1 LTQVRV
7 GDCWQ
12 VNKAAEDLAGVE
24 ASLKDLQLYIGRH
37 EIDASTDSKSC
48 LNLMTNLHRVS
59 QLRVTT
65 TPIPVEISELASSE
79 KESTQRKHHPKM
91 DAKVRSGVR

>member
-1 LTQVRV
+1 VRHV
-7 GDCWQ
+7 FWQ

-24 ASLKDLQLYIGRH
+24 ASVRDLHLYIGRH

-59 QLRVTT
+59 RLRVTST
-65 TPIPVEISELASSE
+65 RILVEISEF
-79 KESTQRKHHPKM
+79 
-91 DAKVRSGVR
+91 